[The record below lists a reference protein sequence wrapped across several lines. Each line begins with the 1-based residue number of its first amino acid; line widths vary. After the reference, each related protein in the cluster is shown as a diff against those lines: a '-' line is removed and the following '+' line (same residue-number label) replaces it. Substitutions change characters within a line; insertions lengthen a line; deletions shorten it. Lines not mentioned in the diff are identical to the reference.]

1 MDKTPISTQTLR
13 RLPVY
18 LDHLHTVTTARIS
31 ATAIAGALGLSE
43 IQVRKDLAAISDGG
57 RPGVGYETSML
68 IDDIAHYLGYDRRVK
83 AVLVG
88 AGNLGRALA
97 GYGGFVR
104 CGLDIAAAF
113 DSDPKLA
120 GDKAGR
126 SVVYP
131 MEALP
136 LFCREHEVQIGIIT
150 VPAKAAQEACDA
162 LAKGG
167 VRAIWN
173 FAPVHLNAPEGVM
186 VQNENLVASLTVLS
200 RRLTERLEQDE
211 NRADNKDNNK

>member
-1 MDKTPISTQTLR
+1 MDNNPISTQTLR

-18 LDHLHTVTTARIS
+18 LDHLRTVTTQRIS

-43 IQVRKDLAAISDGG
+43 IQVRKDLASISGGG
-57 RPGVGYETSML
+57 RPGVGYETEEL
-68 IDDIAHYLGYDRRVK
+68 IVDISHYLGYDRRVK

-97 GYGGFVR
+97 GYGGFAR

-113 DSDPKLA
+113 DSDPGLN
-120 GDKAGR
+120 GEDAGR
-126 SVVYP
+126 IKVHP
-131 MEALP
+131 MEELP
-136 LFCREHEVQIGIIT
+136 EFCRKNRVQIGIIT
-150 VPAKAAQEACDA
+150 VPAKSAQEVCDA
-162 LAKGG
+162 LASGG

-173 FAPVHLNAPEGVM
+173 FAPIHLSAPDSVM

-200 RRLTERLEQDE
+200 RRLTERLE
-211 NRADNKDNNK
+211 KDHN